1 MNHDDDD
8 DDNKNKQR
16 RLLVAAV
23 AASFF
28 SSNNKAKKFTSGSRM
43 KRRSNPDYRSIVIKV
58 TNLKVKTPA
67 LFTRMFRL
75 SPQAFDKVLE
85 IIQPKLLPKKF
96 TVKYYV
102 PPLIKLCLGLRLL
115 AGASYLD
122 LSFGYNVP
130 PSVVHTYAWQALDAI
145 DSSKH
150 KYLDNIKSP
159 IHITA
164 EELSRLELGFA
175 ELTDFKLRGTIAAGD
190 GIVFRMQM
198 PTNEQ
203 VDGDVTSYYT
213 RKGYYAYGLQ
223 VSLIIVAAIFS
234 FLLKSWFISVF
245 LSKLF
250 VMHTAVL

>member
-1 MNHDDDD
+1 MNHDDED
-8 DDNKNKQR
+8 DDNKNKRR

-43 KRRSNPDYRSIVIKV
+43 KRRSNPDYRSIVKKV
-58 TNLKVKTPA
+58 TNLKVEKPA

-96 TVKYYV
+96 TVTYYV

-130 PSVVHTYAWQALDAI
+130 PNVVHPYAWQALDAI
-145 DSSKH
+145 DTCNNA
-150 KYLDNIKSP
+150 YLDNIKSP
-159 IHITA
+159 IHVTA
-164 EELSRLELGFA
+164 EELNRLEFGFA
-175 ELTDFKLRGTIAAGD
+175 EMTDFKLRGTIAAGD

-198 PTNEQ
+198 PTNEH

-223 VSLIIVAAIFS
+223 VSLLIVAAIFS

-245 LSKLF
+245 LSRLF
-250 VMHTAVL
+250 VTHTVVL